1 MCFDICFGLNQGEPL
16 FPLIHMYVLFV
27 NDMYSFLQTDDAE
40 SQINGVDIDQMTL
53 LILMFADNMVLFSEN
68 ANQRIYEDTT

>member
-1 MCFDICFGLNQGEPL
+1 MCVDICFGLDQGKPL
-16 FPLIHMYVLFV
+16 FPLIYVLFV
-27 NDMYSFLQTDDAE
+27 NDLYSFLQTDDAE